1 MSFWNDER
9 PMALAGFMI
18 AGLLLSPVVATGASP
33 ETAAQAAKA
42 GSPATSS
49 SPYARY
55 AREHAKGAERGTAR
69 VKPSTYATGREHR
82 TSARASR

>member
-9 PMALAGFMI
+9 LTALAGFMI

-33 ETAAQAAKA
+33 ETAAQA
-42 GSPATSS
+42 GSPSTPS

-82 TSARASR
+82 TSTRASR